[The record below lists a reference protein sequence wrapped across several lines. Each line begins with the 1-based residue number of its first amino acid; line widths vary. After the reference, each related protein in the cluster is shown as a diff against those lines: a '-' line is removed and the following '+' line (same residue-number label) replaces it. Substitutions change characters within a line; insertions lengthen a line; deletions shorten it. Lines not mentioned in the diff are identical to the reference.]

1 VSGKGD
7 LKRAL
12 EREGVFLDGEALE
25 RLERFAAL
33 LEEWNGVHNLT
44 GARNREEIGANIV
57 DSLIPTGFVERP
69 ASLLDVGTGAG
80 FPGLVLAVAWPETET
95 LLCEPL
101 KKRAAFLRLAV
112 LELGL
117 ERTTVVRERVERLQ
131 HAPFALI
138 SSRAVSDTALLL
150 KLTRRVAD
158 ERTRYLLYK
167 GSRLE
172 EELERVEGM
181 EVLTLRE
188 RPPRRYLLLGSPA
201 GKLV

>member
-1 VSGKGD
+1 MSGKGD
-7 LKRAL
+7 LKKTL
-12 EREGVFLDGEALE
+12 EREGVFLDGEALD
-25 RLERFAAL
+25 RLEGFAAL

-44 GARNREEIGANIV
+44 GARNRGEIEANIV
-57 DSLIPTGFVERP
+57 DSLVPTGFVERP

-80 FPGLVLAVAWPETET
+80 FPGLLLAVAWPETET
-95 LLCEPL
+95 VLCEPL

-117 ERTTVVRERVERLQ
+117 ERTTVVRERVERLR
-131 HAPFALI
+131 HPPFGLI

-150 KLTRRVAD
+150 ELTRRVAD
-158 ERTRYLLYK
+158 FRTRYLLYK

-181 EVLTLRE
+181 EILALRE
-188 RPPRRYLLLGSPA
+188 RPPRRYLLLGKEGS
-201 GKLV
+201 GEL